1 MSKVRLRLITLQ
13 AAQADTAELS
23 LFVMNRTKPAGNI
36 NMTVTG
42 DDGISQ
48 TVVIPTTFIPVDM
61 SNFVSK
67 AALLRSTV
75 FRRLVAS
82 GSVVLVDPN
91 NARDAIENDPRAA
104 REAKR
109 LVSINAAVNSTDGPG
124 VIEMDYSGVVSE
136 EKRSQA
142 TAGDEEDAGQQINP
156 FAIGI
161 VSRANSGD
169 DIADLICDLESHA
182 HTLEIV
188 DFDYIMTNVSDQTL
202 KSWVDT
208 YLSEQQDA

>member
-109 LVSINAAVNSTDGPG
+109 LVSINAAVNSTDDPG
-124 VIEMDYSGVVSE
+124 FIEMDSSGAVSE
-136 EKRSQA
+136 EKRAQA